1 MIEGNNHYLLNIGSG
16 GHAMNKVL
24 FITEIDK
31 QRLSNEI
38 NNELKIKN
46 RLIKVLQQNSDH
58 KLNATERNKLANKYQ
73 DQIILLESI
82 RSLAGTGK
90 NREDIQFNPITKND
104 TIKNIMVNIRIILMF
119 CRK

>member
-16 GHAMNKVL
+16 GYAMNKVL
-24 FITEIDK
+24 FFTETDK

-46 RLIKVLQQNSDH
+46 RLLKVLQENDNH

-73 DQIILLESI
+73 DQIMLLESI
-82 RSLAGTGK
+82 RSTAGTVK
-90 NREDIQFNPITKND
+90 NREDVQRLNSMIDYYKSLEQD
-104 TIKNIMVNIRIILMF
+104 
-119 CRK
+119 